1 MHLKGET
8 DKSTIIIMQYVLYR
22 ILTYFM
28 RDDEEAEKM
37 KDN

>member
-1 MHLKGET
+1 MYLKGET
-8 DKSTIIIMQYVLYR
+8 DKSTIIIMWYVLYR